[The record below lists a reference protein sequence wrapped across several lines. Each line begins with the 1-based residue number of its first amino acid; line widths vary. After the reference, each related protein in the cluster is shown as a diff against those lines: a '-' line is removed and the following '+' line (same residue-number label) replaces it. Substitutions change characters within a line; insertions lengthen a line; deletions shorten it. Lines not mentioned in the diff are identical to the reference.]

1 MSLNFPLMFDDHL
14 KFYFAEDELNKNLKY
29 LTTLPS
35 EMVTCHLKIK
45 DDLILAGL
53 PIFFATFNYLSDKPL
68 SFEQFLEFEGKRF
81 SKDDK
86 KEITFELPFNI
97 ALSGERI
104 ALNLLQRMSSVAT
117 FTSKLVDIATPVKVL
132 DTRKTTP
139 GLRTFEK
146 YAVTVG
152 GGNNHRFSQLDCF
165 MIKDNHKVFFGGV
178 KGAVDYYKSLVSF
191 YMPLIMEVHSLDEI
205 KEGRECGV
213 EHFLLDN
220 FSPNDIA
227 KAVAIKK
234 DAMTY
239 EVSGG
244 VTFENIAG
252 YAIDGIDAIS
262 SGAIIYN
269 APTVDLSMKISR
281 K

>member
-53 PIFFATFNYLSDKPL
+53 PVFFATFNYLSDKSL

-86 KEITFELPFNI
+86 KEIAFELPFNI

-117 FTSKLVDIATPVKVL
+117 FTSKFVDIVTPVKIL

-178 KGAVDYYKSLVSF
+178 KGAVDYYKSLASF

-205 KEGRECGV
+205 KEGHECGV

-220 FSPNDIA
+220 FSPSDIA
-227 KAVAIKK
+227 KAVAIKT

-244 VTFENIAG
+244 VTLENIAG